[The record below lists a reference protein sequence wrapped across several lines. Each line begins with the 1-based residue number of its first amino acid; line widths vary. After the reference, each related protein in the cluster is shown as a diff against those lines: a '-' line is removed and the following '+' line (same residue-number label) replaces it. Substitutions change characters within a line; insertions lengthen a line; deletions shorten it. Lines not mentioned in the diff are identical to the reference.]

1 MPPHWTVREAV
12 DFNARLKQPH
22 ASRAKRAE
30 LVDTLMETFGLTV
43 VADSFIGG
51 EMVRGISGG
60 QRRRVTLARGVAA
73 QASLLF
79 CDEPTSGLSATDA
92 ELCIKA
98 LHDIAKSVGVL
109 ILVVIHQPRPE
120 VAQLFDTLVLLTS
133 DPGRV
138 CYMGPMGQ

>member
-1 MPPHWTVREAV
+1 
-12 DFNARLKQPH
+12 
-22 ASRAKRAE
+22 
-30 LVDTLMETFGLTV
+30 METFGLTV
-43 VADSFIGG
+43 VENSYIGG

-60 QRRRVTLARGVAA
+60 QRCRVTLARGVAA

-98 LHDIAKSVGVL
+98 LRVVAKRLNVL
-109 ILVVIHQPRPE
+109 VLVVIHQPRKE

-133 DPGRV
+133 NPGRMA
-138 CYMGPMGQ
+138 YFGPMAEAPAYFATRGHPVPTHANP